1 MKAANYHFA
10 EMIYR
15 QAEKYDDRTELL
27 HREPKSGKWLKI
39 SWAELAD
46 KVRLTSQAMIEYGID
61 IQENIGI
68 YAQNMPECFF
78 TSFGAYGIRAAE
90 VPMYPTN
97 SPDQIA
103 YIIREAEI
111 RLLFVGEQQ
120 QYNNAFKVQQEM
132 GNTLK
137 KLVIFDRNVVRY
149 PEDRTS
155 IYFDE
160 FIRLGDN
167 AHAETGTKIRRN
179 EAIDGD
185 IALIVYTSGT
195 TGEPKGVILTHANL
209 REMMR
214 IHDIRLPMVN
224 DHDLSMCFLPL
235 VHIFEKGWACFCLYK
250 GVRMAINRYPKEIQK
265 TLPEIRPTLMCNVP
279 RFWEKVYSG
288 VQEKIEQSPQITQ
301 WLFRDAIKTGRRYTF
316 DYRNNGRKP
325 PLGLM
330 LKYYLYDKTLFIM
343 LKKAVGLQRGTLF
356 PVAGAPLADNIATF
370 LLSVNIP
377 IIYGYGLSETSATV
391 CCYPTK
397 GYIVGSIGTIMP
409 GLEVRIDEAT
419 NEILVRGKTVTAGYY
434 KKPEETKKA
443 FTDDGFFRIGDAGR
457 LEGKTLYFLERIK
470 DLFKTSNGKYIAPQ
484 AIEMS
489 LSGNTYIEQCAVIAD
504 EHKFVS
510 ALIVPAFPALEAY
523 ARKKGI
529 AYGDHRELIGK
540 EEIVRLFQSNIE
552 ECQKHFAS
560 FEKIKRF
567 TLLSE
572 PFSME
577 EGELTDTLKL
587 RRGVI
592 ARRYAAQI
600 AAMYKE

>member
-1 MKAANYHFA
+1 
-10 EMIYR
+10 
-15 QAEKYDDRTELL
+15 
-27 HREPKSGKWLKI
+27 
-39 SWAELAD
+39 
-46 KVRLTSQAMIEYGID
+46 MIEYGID

-214 IHDIRLPMVN
+214 IHDIRLLMVN

-235 VHIFEKGWACFCLYK
+235 VHIFEKG
-250 GVRMAINRYPKEIQK
+250 
-265 TLPEIRPTLMCNVP
+265 
-279 RFWEKVYSG
+279 
-288 VQEKIEQSPQITQ
+288 
-301 WLFRDAIKTGRRYTF
+301 
-316 DYRNNGRKP
+316 
-325 PLGLM
+325 
-330 LKYYLYDKTLFIM
+330 
-343 LKKAVGLQRGTLF
+343 
-356 PVAGAPLADNIATF
+356 
-370 LLSVNIP
+370 
-377 IIYGYGLSETSATV
+377 
-391 CCYPTK
+391 
-397 GYIVGSIGTIMP
+397 
-409 GLEVRIDEAT
+409 
-419 NEILVRGKTVTAGYY
+419 
-434 KKPEETKKA
+434 
-443 FTDDGFFRIGDAGR
+443 
-457 LEGKTLYFLERIK
+457 
-470 DLFKTSNGKYIAPQ
+470 
-484 AIEMS
+484 
-489 LSGNTYIEQCAVIAD
+489 
-504 EHKFVS
+504 
-510 ALIVPAFPALEAY
+510 
-523 ARKKGI
+523 
-529 AYGDHRELIGK
+529 
-540 EEIVRLFQSNIE
+540 
-552 ECQKHFAS
+552 
-560 FEKIKRF
+560 
-567 TLLSE
+567 
-572 PFSME
+572 
-577 EGELTDTLKL
+577 
-587 RRGVI
+587 
-592 ARRYAAQI
+592 
-600 AAMYKE
+600 